1 MKRAIT
7 LFIVTL
13 SLCLSQDS
21 RTAEVTLMVKQI
33 QKAILHVQPRLSG
46 HKAWLYGTAIYSAAE
61 RYGIEPET
69 LVAIAQQES
78 SFRADLPEGA
88 AGEIGICQIRRSWL
102 QNPKFREEFGNASLK
117 DLKNPTKNFL
127 YAAWLLHELK
137 KRATIGALPY
147 WSFYNAVH
155 FKNRFRYYVLVN
167 RRIAHV
173 RKSGLG
179 KKEFDEAQT
188 ALSND
193 DSEQFWKPTPVR
205 QPARVATL
213 ENPSMNDAQ
222 QGAASQGYNEP
233 VTISAGGSIDPILK
247 RLFRP
252 TAD

>member
-1 MKRAIT
+1 MKRAIS

-21 RTAEVTLMVKQI
+21 RTAEVTVMVKQI
-33 QKAILHVQPRLSG
+33 QKAILHVQPRLTNS
-46 HKAWLYGTAIYSAAE
+46 KAWAYGHAIYVAAE

-78 SFRADLPEGA
+78 SFRDNLPEGA
-88 AGEIGICQIRRSWL
+88 AGEIGICQIRKSWL
-102 QNPKFREEFGNASLK
+102 HNPKFREEFGNASIK
-117 DLKNPTKNFL
+117 DLKNPTKSFL
-127 YAAWLLHELK
+127 YAAWLLRELK
-137 KRATIGALPY
+137 KRATVGALPY

-167 RRIAHV
+167 RRLAHV
-173 RKSGLG
+173 RKAGLG
-179 KKEFDEAQT
+179 KKEFDDAQSE
-188 ALSND
+188 LSEGD
-193 DSEQFWKPTPVR
+193 QFWKPTPVR
-205 QPARVATL
+205 AQQQRIAQL
-213 ENPSMNDAQ
+213 ENPAMNDVQ

-233 VTISAGGSIDPILK
+233 VTLQAGSSIDPILK